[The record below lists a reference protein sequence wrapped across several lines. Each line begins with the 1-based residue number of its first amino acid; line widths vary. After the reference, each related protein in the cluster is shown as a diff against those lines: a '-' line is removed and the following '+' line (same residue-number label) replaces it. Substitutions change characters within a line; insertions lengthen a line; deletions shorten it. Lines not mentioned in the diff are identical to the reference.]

1 MNRLA
6 IFGAGGAARE
16 AARWAIDCGYQD
28 ITFTVDD
35 DYFMESETDGIS
47 IVPMSQMEIA
57 NFVWIVVVADS
68 FLREI
73 VVKKVEG
80 KAEFATLI
88 HPTARVQ
95 ASSELGE
102 GVIVAPSAAISINA
116 RVGRHS
122 IVNAQSIIGHDCEMG
137 EYVTIS
143 PGVVVSGNCKVGSH
157 VFIGANSSIREKT
170 TISGGTL
177 VGMGAVVVNDLS
189 GGTYVGN
196 PARKIN

>member
-1 MNRLA
+1 MSRLA

-16 AARWAIDCGYQD
+16 AARWAVDCGYQD

-35 DYFMESETDGIS
+35 EHFNASQTDGFS
-47 IVPMSQMEIA
+47 IVPISQMEIA
-57 NFVWIVVVADS
+57 TFVWIVAVADS
-68 FLREI
+68 FLREN
-73 VVKKVEG
+73 VVKRVEG

-88 HPTARVQ
+88 HPSARVQ
-95 ASSELGE
+95 SSSELAE
-102 GVIVAPSAAISINA
+102 GIIVAPGASISINV

-122 IVNAQSIIGHDCEMG
+122 IVNAQSIIGHDCEIG

-143 PGVVVSGNCKVGSH
+143 PGAVVSGNCKVGSH
-157 VFIGANSSIREKT
+157 VFIGANSSIRERT
-170 TISGGTL
+170 TILSGTL

-196 PARKIN
+196 PARKIK